1 MLMNVDVHDSRVST
15 QGLHQGLTQGLAR
28 TLSLWLFHA
37 VSFINSSRAMS
48 FCASAT
54 VEKCLCSNPEVIRGL
69 STNNSVP
76 LA

>member
-1 MLMNVDVHDSRVST
+1 MNVDVHDSRVST
-15 QGLHQGLTQGLAR
+15 QGLAR
-28 TLSLWLFHA
+28 TLGLSLFHA

-54 VEKCLCSNPEVIRGL
+54 VKKWLCSNPEVIRGL
-69 STNNSVP
+69 NSNSSVP